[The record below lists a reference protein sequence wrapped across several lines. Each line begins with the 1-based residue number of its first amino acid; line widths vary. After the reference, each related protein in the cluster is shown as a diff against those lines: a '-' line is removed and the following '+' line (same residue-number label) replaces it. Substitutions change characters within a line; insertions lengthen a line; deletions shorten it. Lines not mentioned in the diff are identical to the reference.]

1 MKKMYQLFS
10 NRVRTILSRKIKGDI
25 SVWIIDDA
33 LHVKICKNDLMFG
46 AKINN
51 ITFKIIAE
59 RIDAEMIA
67 YEIAG
72 DYRRFILNEYIT
84 I

>member
-1 MKKMYQLFS
+1 MKEIYQLFS

-33 LHVKICKNDLMFG
+33 LHVKICKKDLMFG

-72 DYRRFILNEYIT
+72 DYRRFVLNEYMT

>member
-1 MKKMYQLFS
+1 MKEMYQIFS

-51 ITFKIIAE
+51 ITFKIINEGIYAG
-59 RIDAEMIA
+59 MVA
-67 YEIAG
+67 YEIAN
-72 DYRRFILNEYIT
+72 DYRRFILSKYMT